1 MILRTVWPNL
11 VKFRH
16 LGNIVKL
23 FGKFYCSF
31 STYGIILYLLWQKI
45 EAFGQIFFIDDG
57 QYWKIIQPSGHT
69 EELLLFSPLRVVEC
83 IHCNS
88 VATCD
93 EHLQKIRILSIFCNA
108 YNHPLHFLSW
118 LRIVWTSLNLLVSR
132 SANEVKHDFGTKM
145 SLHLTKEHQTN
156 LSSSLIL

>member
-1 MILRTVWPNL
+1 MTKFGEISPLGQYCKTLWQILV
-11 VKFRH
+11 F
-16 LGNIVKL
+16 
-23 FGKFYCSF
+23 F
-31 STYGIILYLLWQKI
+31 SIYGIILYLLWQKF

-69 EELLLFSPLRVVEC
+69 EELLIFSPLRLVEC

-88 VATCD
+88 VATCN

-132 SANEVKHDFGTKM
+132 SANEVKQDFGTKM